1 MRARQLLIKPVS
13 AYCDLQCRYCFYK
26 DVEKHRSGRTTARMS
41 DDVMQAV
48 VEKGLAD
55 VDICTFGFQG
65 GEPLLAGLGFFQKF
79 VEEVGRLKKS
89 DQKVLFTVQ
98 TNGWSV
104 DERWA
109 DFFKKHEF
117 CLTFKKKR

>member
-48 VEKGLAD
+48 VEYRRTVG
-55 VDICTFGFQG
+55 VWMSVGQTFSKNMNFWSDFPWMGCVKAMTATVWG
-65 GEPLLAGLGFFQKF
+65 H
-79 VEEVGRLKKS
+79 VGRGLLRRYLRRR
-89 DQKVLFTVQ
+89 V
-98 TNGWSV
+98 
-104 DERWA
+104 
-109 DFFKKHEF
+109 FFGMQEF
-117 CLTFKKKR
+117 L

>member
-1 MRARQLLIKPVS
+1 
-13 AYCDLQCRYCFYK
+13 
-26 DVEKHRSGRTTARMS
+26 MS

-65 GEPLLAGLGFFQKF
+65 VSHFWLGWDFFKKF

-104 DERWA
+104 DGRWA
-109 DFFKKHEF
+109 DFF
-117 CLTFKKKR
+117 

>member
-26 DVEKHRSGRTTARMS
+26 DVEKHRSRRTTARMS

-65 GEPLLAGLGFFQKF
+65 VSHFWLG
-79 VEEVGRLKKS
+79 
-89 DQKVLFTVQ
+89 
-98 TNGWSV
+98 W
-104 DERWA
+104 
-109 DFFKKHEF
+109 DFFKNLWRK
-117 CLTFKKKR
+117 LAG

>member
-79 VEEVGRLKKS
+79 VEEVGRLKKIRS
-89 DQKVLFTVQ
+89 ESIVYGT
-98 TNGWSV
+98 
-104 DERWA
+104 DERL
-109 DFFKKHEF
+109 E
-117 CLTFKKKR
+117 CG

>member
-48 VEKGLAD
+48 VEK
-55 VDICTFGFQG
+55 
-65 GEPLLAGLGFFQKF
+65 
-79 VEEVGRLKKS
+79 
-89 DQKVLFTVQ
+89 
-98 TNGWSV
+98 
-104 DERWA
+104 
-109 DFFKKHEF
+109 
-117 CLTFKKKR
+117 

>member
-1 MRARQLLIKPVS
+1 
-13 AYCDLQCRYCFYK
+13 
-26 DVEKHRSGRTTARMS
+26 MS

-79 VEEVGRLKKS
+79 VEEVGRLKNQIRKYC
-89 DQKVLFTVQ
+89 LRYRRTVGVWMSVGQ
-98 TNGWSV
+98 TFS
-104 DERWA
+104 
-109 DFFKKHEF
+109 K
-117 CLTFKKKR
+117 T